1 MRNLSS
7 TLGMSSEFAPV
18 SPETLVL
25 GAWQPWFAWR
35 PVRLYMTGG
44 YVWLRRIHRR
54 GVMKNGLSM
63 CDYTDR
69 PEEFPAPPAG

>member
-1 MRNLSS
+1 
-7 TLGMSSEFAPV
+7 MSSDLAPHP
-18 SPETLVL
+18 SETLVL
-25 GAWQPWFAWR
+25 GAWRPWFAWR

-54 GVMKNGLSM
+54 GVTKNGLSM

-69 PEEFPAPPAG
+69 PEEFPPPPA